1 MTGHTL
7 TAVMAIML
15 LTLAYSCKTTQ
26 ITTPAQV
33 AGADDVRYANNK
45 DFDCCT
51 VKLRASVGL
60 GGRSLPATGVL
71 SVKDGEWMSCS
82 FRVPLLGIEM
92 VRVEAGH
99 DTLVVINRYDRS
111 YVKVPMSDV
120 TDYSGLTYES
130 MQSLVL
136 GDFFTLDGERPSSAI
151 DVPAGSDGLMTYAE
165 SDRRTTLTFAFDTM
179 SRVISASVSLSP
191 SYTMTF
197 GYSDFFLEG
206 GRYYPGKVEIKVSD
220 GQLQASLDLTC
231 NGIDFSPFVPSPTA
245 VSSRYKEIALPQI
258 LSSLHF

>member
-1 MTGHTL
+1 M
-7 TAVMAIML
+7 
-15 LTLAYSCKTTQ
+15 
-26 ITTPAQV
+26 
-33 AGADDVRYANNK
+33 
-45 DFDCCT
+45 
-51 VKLRASVGL
+51 RASVGL

-120 TDYSGLTYES
+120 THYSGLTYES

-197 GYSDFFLEG
+197 GYSDFRLEG
-206 GRYYPGKVEIKVSD
+206 GRYYPGRVEVQVSD